1 MWGLSYMEELNST
14 KQRLHKLM
22 MTNRRTCTINGVS
35 DVLSFDINEIL
46 LETDQGMLMIKGND
60 LHVNRLTLEKGE
72 VDVEGKIDSLTYSE
86 TAGYAAK
93 GESFFTK
100 LFK

>member
-1 MWGLSYMEELNST
+1 MVINMEEFNSV
-14 KQRLHKLM
+14 KQRTHKL
-22 MTNRRTCTINGVS
+22 TLSSRRICTITGVV
-35 DVLSFDINEIL
+35 DVLSFDVSEIL
-46 LETDQGMLMIKGND
+46 LETDQGMLMIKGSE

-86 TAGYAAK
+86 AGSNQNRN
-93 GESFFTK
+93 ESLLSK